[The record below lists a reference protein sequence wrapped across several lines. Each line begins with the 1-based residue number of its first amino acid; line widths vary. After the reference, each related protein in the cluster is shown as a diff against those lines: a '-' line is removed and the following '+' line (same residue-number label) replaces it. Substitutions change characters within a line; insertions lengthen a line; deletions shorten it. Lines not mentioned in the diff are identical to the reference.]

1 MTALLLSVRSNRSKL
16 SGLAAYYA
24 KSFVSCGEVGDMI
37 NSSLGRWMFSREPS
51 CSERTRLWRV
61 YGIPFYNVLNLCKNR
76 KTITG
81 NQFSFQAA
89 IALEKKKARDR
100 GRANDSYTHNA
111 TSQRCTQALGLEVPP
126 RRGHSTLC
134 FFFFHF
140 LKDRLD
146 DTDVRLLVNRACT
159 TRSHGLS
166 AIRTSENDARRIL
179 NRVLA
184 GTKGRG
190 ERDAL

>member
-89 IALEKKKARDR
+89 IALEKRKREIADGQMIHTPITRRHSDAHR
-100 GRANDSYTHNA
+100 RSDSRSPPDAA
-111 TSQRCTQALGLEVPP
+111 TVHFA
-126 RRGHSTLC
+126 
-134 FFFFHF
+134 FFFFTF
-140 LKDRLD
+140 
-146 DTDVRLLVNRACT
+146 
-159 TRSHGLS
+159 
-166 AIRTSENDARRIL
+166 
-179 NRVLA
+179 
-184 GTKGRG
+184 
-190 ERDAL
+190 